1 MHLKAHQVLS
11 RSSVAQCIECNTL
24 NALVT
29 PRVLILSLVLVQKIQ
44 KIQIRSRGE
53 EEASGANVVICQE
66 N

>member
-1 MHLKAHQVLS
+1 MHLRAHQVLS
-11 RSSVAQCIECNTL
+11 RSSVAQCNTL

-44 KIQIRSRGE
+44 NIQIGSRGE
-53 EEASGANVVICQE
+53 EEASGANVIICQE